1 MGTHRQSANPARG
14 SRIVKLQTQR
24 FIDRWV
30 GQLLCS
36 AVSAWVRLTGLFSAP
51 PQLAIAP
58 KNILVIL
65 LSEMGSIVLAGPMFA
80 QLRRLYPGAAIHILQ
95 LKKNQEV
102 TKLLQLTQPEYMHS
116 LDDSSGVSLV
126 GDILQVSATMRRL
139 GLDAVIDCELF
150 SRVSALLSFSTGA
163 PVRVGFTPHTQEG
176 LYRGSFINHA
186 IPYNPYQHITKQ
198 FLSLVDALD
207 SAGSMP
213 RNKVAPIR
221 SLPVD
226 TELSVKFSAGELAT
240 YHAKLAA
247 DHPVTTNKKLV
258 LMYAGGGIL
267 PERAWP
273 ADHYARVAQG
283 LCAAGFAVGLIGL
296 KDDAQ
301 LAKELIAKIQNIA
314 PTPGSA
320 MPPEGVQPSLG
331 PPGERMTACIDLT
344 GYTRSIRE
352 LLMLMHAAQLLI
364 TNDGGPG
371 HFATLTPIQTM
382 VFFGPETGKLYGPLG
397 TRNTVLESGIACS
410 PCLSA
415 YNHRLTFCDG
425 DNQCLKRI
433 APDPVLADAL
443 AFLRGESGNSS
454 NSSEAVAA

>member
-1 MGTHRQSANPARG
+1 MK
-14 SRIVKLQTQR
+14 VQTQR
-24 FIDRWV
+24 WIDRWV
-30 GQLLCS
+30 GQLLCG
-36 AVSAWVRLTGLFSAP
+36 AVSAWVRLARLWTPKAE
-51 PQLAIAP
+51 LAAQP
-58 KNILVIL
+58 KHILVIL

-102 TKLLQLTQPEYMHS
+102 TKLLQLTQPQYMHS
-116 LDDSSGVSLV
+116 LDDSSGGSLI
-126 GDILQVSATMRRL
+126 GDILKVSIAMRRL

-176 LYRGSFINHA
+176 LYRGSFINHS
-186 IPYNPYQHITKQ
+186 IPYNPYQHISKQ

-213 RNKVAPIR
+213 RNKAAPIR
-221 SLPVD
+221 STPVD
-226 TELSVKFSAGELAT
+226 TELSVAFTKDELAA
-240 YHAKLAA
+240 YRAKLLA
-247 DHPVTTNKKLV
+247 DHPVTASKKLV

-273 ADHYARVAQG
+273 AEHYARVAQG
-283 LCAAGFAVGLIGL
+283 LCVAGFAVGLIGL

-301 LAKELIAKIQNIA
+301 LAKDLLARVRNE
-314 PTPGSA
+314 
-320 MPPEGVQPSLG
+320 
-331 PPGERMTACIDLT
+331 ACIDLT

-352 LLMLMHAAQLLI
+352 LLMLMHAADLLI

-397 TRNTVLESGIACS
+397 SRNTVLESGIACS

-443 AFLRGESGNSS
+443 AFLRGHNET
-454 NSSEAVAA
+454 VAA

>member
-1 MGTHRQSANPARG
+1 M
-14 SRIVKLQTQR
+14 KLQTQR
-24 FIDRWV
+24 FIDRWA
-30 GQLLCS
+30 GQLLCGV
-36 AVSAWVRLTGLFSAP
+36 VSGWVRLTGLFAGPAKPIQSP
-51 PQLAIAP
+51 R
-58 KNILVIL
+58 NILVIL

-80 QLRRLYPGAAIHILQ
+80 QLRRNYPGVNIHILQ

-102 TKLLQLTQPEYMHS
+102 SKLLQLTQPEFMHS
-116 LDDSSGVSLV
+116 LDDSSGGALIA
-126 GDILQVSATMRRL
+126 DILSISARMRKL

-163 PVRVGFTPHTQEG
+163 PLRVGYTPHTQEG
-176 LYRGSFINHA
+176 LYRGSFINRA
-186 IPYNPYQHITKQ
+186 IPYNPYQHISKQ
-198 FLSLVDALD
+198 FLSLVDALEVE
-207 SAGSMP
+207 SGMP
-213 RNKVAPIR
+213 RNKAAAIR
-221 SLPVD
+221 ELPSD
-226 TELSVKFSAGELAT
+226 TELSVHFSAEELQA
-240 YHAKLAA
+240 YRAKVQA
-247 DHPVTTNKKLV
+247 DHPATTTRKLV

-273 ADHYARVAQG
+273 AAHYARVAQG

-301 LAKELIAKIQNIA
+301 LAKDLMAQLKDA
-314 PTPGSA
+314 
-320 MPPEGVQPSLG
+320 
-331 PPGERMTACIDLT
+331 ACLDLT

-352 LLMLMHAAQLLI
+352 LLMLFHASELLI

-397 TRNTVLESGIACS
+397 RRNLVLESGIACS

-425 DNQCLKRI
+425 DNQCLQRI
-433 APDPVLADAL
+433 APDPVLDQAL
-443 AFLRGESGNSS
+443 HFLQGSALSS
-454 NSSEAVAA
+454 

>member
-1 MGTHRQSANPARG
+1 M
-14 SRIVKLQTQR
+14 KLQTQR
-24 FIDRWV
+24 FIDRWA
-30 GQLLCS
+30 GQLLCGI
-36 AVSAWVRLTGLFSAP
+36 VSQWVRFTGLWRTPVRLSKEP
-51 PQLAIAP
+51 RHV
-58 KNILVIL
+58 LVIL
-65 LSEMGSIVLAGPMFA
+65 LSEMGSIVLAGPMFSA
-80 QLRRLYPGAAIHILQ
+80 LRRTYPTAKIHVLQ

-102 TKLLQLTQPEYMHS
+102 SKLLQLTSPECMHS
-116 LDDSSGVSLV
+116 LDDSSGGSLV
-126 GDILQVSATMRRL
+126 RDILKVSVAMRSL

-186 IPYNPYQHITKQ
+186 IPYNPYQHISKQ

-207 SAGSMP
+207 SAGSVP
-213 RNKVAPIR
+213 RNKAAPIR
-221 SLPVD
+221 KTPVT
-226 TELSVKFSAGELAT
+226 TELSVAFADGEI
-240 YHAKLAA
+240 AA
-247 DHPVTTNKKLV
+247 YRGKVQSDHPVTASRKLV

-283 LCAAGFAVGLIGL
+283 LCSAGYAVGLIGL

-301 LAKELIAKIQNIA
+301 LAKDLIEKIRN
-314 PTPGSA
+314 
-320 MPPEGVQPSLG
+320 E
-331 PPGERMTACIDLT
+331 ACIDLT

-352 LLMLMHAAQLLI
+352 LLMLFHAAHLLI

-397 TRNTVLESGIACS
+397 TRNKVLESGIACS

-443 AFLRGESGNSS
+443 QFLN
-454 NSSEAVAA
+454 AP

>member
-1 MGTHRQSANPARG
+1 M
-14 SRIVKLQTQR
+14 KLQTQR

-30 GQLLCS
+30 GQLLCGV
-36 AVSAWVRLTGLFSAP
+36 VSAWVRLTAVFAKPAQISK
-51 PQLAIAP
+51 AP

-80 QLRRLYPGAAIHILQ
+80 QLRRNYPGAAIHILQ

-102 TKLLQLTQPEYMHS
+102 SKLLQLTDAAHLHC
-116 LDDSSGVSLV
+116 LDDSSGGNLISDILKVSL
-126 GDILQVSATMRRL
+126 QMRRL

-186 IPYNPYQHITKQ
+186 IPYNPYQHISKQ
-198 FLSLVDALD
+198 FLSLVDTLE
-207 SAGSMP
+207 SAGSAP
-213 RNKVAPIR
+213 RNKAAPIR
-221 SLPVD
+221 QLPVD
-226 TELSVKFSAGELAT
+226 TELSVKFSPTELGA
-240 YHAKLAA
+240 YQAKVHSDHGITA
-247 DHPVTTNKKLV
+247 DRELV

-283 LCAAGFAVGLIGL
+283 LCNAGYAVGLIGL

-301 LAKELIAKIQNIA
+301 LAKDLIVKIKS
-314 PTPGSA
+314 P
-320 MPPEGVQPSLG
+320 
-331 PPGERMTACIDLT
+331 ACIDLT

-352 LLMLMHAAQLLI
+352 LLMLFHAARLLI

-397 TRNTVLESGIACS
+397 SRNQILESGIACS

-425 DNQCLKRI
+425 NNQCLKRI

-443 AFLRGESGNSS
+443 AYLSRT
-454 NSSEAVAA
+454 AVATA

>member
-1 MGTHRQSANPARG
+1 M
-14 SRIVKLQTQR
+14 KLQTQR
-24 FIDRWV
+24 FIDRWA
-30 GQLLCS
+30 GQLLCGV
-36 AVSAWVRLTGLFSAP
+36 VSQWVRFTGLWRTPAR
-51 PQLAIAP
+51 LAKEP
-58 KNILVIL
+58 RHVLVIL

-80 QLRRLYPGAAIHILQ
+80 ALRRTYPTAKIHVLQ

-102 TKLLQLTQPEYMHS
+102 SKLLQLTSPECMHS
-116 LDDSSGVSLV
+116 LDDSSGGSLV
-126 GDILQVSATMRRL
+126 RDILKVSIAMRRL

-186 IPYNPYQHITKQ
+186 IPYNPYQHISKQ

-207 SAGSMP
+207 SAGSVP
-213 RNKVAPIR
+213 RNKAAPIR
-221 SLPVD
+221 NTPVT
-226 TELSVKFSAGELAT
+226 TELSVAFADGEI
-240 YHAKLAA
+240 AA
-247 DHPVTTNKKLV
+247 YRGKVQSDHPVTASRKLV

-283 LCAAGFAVGLIGL
+283 LCNAGFAVGLIGL

-301 LAKELIAKIQNIA
+301 LAKDLIGKIR
-314 PTPGSA
+314 S
-320 MPPEGVQPSLG
+320 E
-331 PPGERMTACIDLT
+331 ACIDLT

-352 LLMLMHAAQLLI
+352 LLMLFHAAHLLI

-397 TRNTVLESGIACS
+397 TRNKVLESGIACS

-443 AFLRGESGNSS
+443 QFLN
-454 NSSEAVAA
+454 AP

>member
-1 MGTHRQSANPARG
+1 M
-14 SRIVKLQTQR
+14 KLQTQR
-24 FIDRWV
+24 FIDRWA
-30 GQLLCS
+30 GQLLCGV
-36 AVSAWVRLTGLFSAP
+36 VSGWVRLTTAFSGPAKP
-51 PQLAIAP
+51 IQSPR
-58 KNILVIL
+58 NILVIL

-80 QLRRLYPGAAIHILQ
+80 QLRRNYPGVNIHILQ

-102 TKLLQLTQPEYMHS
+102 SKLLQLTQPEFMHS
-116 LDDSSGVSLV
+116 LDDSSGGALI
-126 GDILQVSATMRRL
+126 GDILSISRKMRAL

-163 PVRVGFTPHTQEG
+163 PLRVGFTPHTQEG
-176 LYRGSFINHA
+176 LYRGSFINRA
-186 IPYNPYQHITKQ
+186 IPYNPYQHISKQ
-198 FLSLVDALD
+198 FLSLVDALEVV
-207 SAGSMP
+207 GGMP
-213 RNKVAPIR
+213 RNKAAAIR
-221 SLPVD
+221 ELPTD
-226 TELSVKFSAGELAT
+226 TELSVNFTPAELQA
-240 YHAKLAA
+240 YKAKVQT
-247 DHPVTTNKKLV
+247 DHPVTATRKLV

-273 ADHYARVAQG
+273 AAHYARVAQG

-301 LAKELIAKIQNIA
+301 LARDLIAQIKND
-314 PTPGSA
+314 
-320 MPPEGVQPSLG
+320 
-331 PPGERMTACIDLT
+331 ACLDLT

-352 LLMLMHAAQLLI
+352 LLMLFHASELLI

-397 TRNTVLESGIACS
+397 SRNSVLESGIACS

-433 APDPVLADAL
+433 APDPVLDQAL
-443 AFLRGESGNSS
+443 HFLQGTALSS
-454 NSSEAVAA
+454 

>member
-1 MGTHRQSANPARG
+1 M
-14 SRIVKLQTQR
+14 KLQTQR

-36 AVSAWVRLTGLFSAP
+36 VVSGWVRLTGDRAKP
-51 PQLAIAP
+51 VQNP

-80 QLRRLYPGAAIHILQ
+80 QIRRQYPGVNIHILQ

-102 TKLLQLTQPEYMHS
+102 SKLLQLTQPEFMHS
-116 LDDSSGVSLV
+116 LDDSSGGALI
-126 GDILQVSATMRRL
+126 GDILAISRKMRAL

-150 SRVSALLSFSTGA
+150 SRVSALLSFTTGA

-186 IPYNPYQHITKQ
+186 IPYNPYQHISKQ
-198 FLSLVDALD
+198 FLALVDALE
-207 SAGSMP
+207 SAGAMP
-213 RNKVAPIR
+213 RTKAAPIR
-221 SLPVD
+221 ALPTD
-226 TELSVKFSAGELAT
+226 TELRVEFSADELMG
-240 YHAKLAA
+240 YRNQVYA
-247 DHPVTTNKKLV
+247 DHPVTTKRSLV

-273 ADHYARVAQG
+273 AAHYARVAQG
-283 LCAAGFAVGLIGL
+283 LCAAGYAVGLIGL

-301 LAKELIAKIQNIA
+301 LAKDLMAQ
-314 PTPGSA
+314 
-320 MPPEGVQPSLG
+320 VQHA
-331 PPGERMTACIDLT
+331 ACLDLT

-352 LLMLMHAAQLLI
+352 LLMLFHTAKLLI

-371 HFATLTPIQTM
+371 HFATVTPIQTM

-397 TRNTVLESGIACS
+397 NRNVVLESGIACS
-410 PCLSA
+410 PCLTA
-415 YNHRLTFCDG
+415 YNHRLTYCDG

-433 APDPVLADAL
+433 PPDPVLDQALHFLQGAAL
-443 AFLRGESGNSS
+443 A
-454 NSSEAVAA
+454 A